1 MMELLGDIIW
11 WVVTPIAFFLL
22 LVFCG
27 IAKEDYRKS
36 KHATSEDTGDL
47 VLFMGLLCLV
57 WLTLT

>member
-1 MMELLGDIIW
+1 
-11 WVVTPIAFFLL
+11 VVTPIAFFLL

-36 KHATSEDTGDL
+36 KHATSGDTGNL
-47 VLFMGLLCLV
+47 VLLMGLLCLV